1 MNWLFKIPTSFDKIN
16 SYRKGKNTRS
26 SKKNKKRYNLTKKSN
41 VNRSI
46 KNNTNRIFSED
57 FDIIAD
63 GNTIESEKNSDFQD
77 DQRFNTEKHHKKQ
90 HKF

>member
-1 MNWLFKIPTSFDKIN
+1 MRKKLHKNLF
-16 SYRKGKNTRS
+16 
-26 SKKNKKRYNLTKKSN
+26 SKKNKKKYNLIEKSKTSRSNRSKKSR
-41 VNRSI
+41 V
-46 KNNTNRIFSED
+46 FPED
-57 FDIIAD
+57 FDVIVD